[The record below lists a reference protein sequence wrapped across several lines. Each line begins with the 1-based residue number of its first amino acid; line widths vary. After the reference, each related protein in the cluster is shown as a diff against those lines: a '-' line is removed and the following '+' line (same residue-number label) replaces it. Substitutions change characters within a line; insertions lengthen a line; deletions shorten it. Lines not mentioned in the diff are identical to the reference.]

1 MLVLQF
7 HPTRPRRWCTAVL
20 TLLLALTG
28 PSVWAQSASEA
39 AVKAGFVFNFIK
51 FAQWPAGR
59 DGAGTSIRLCAA
71 SPQPLE
77 GQLLLLNG
85 RTAGGRVIDVRTGV
99 PPAEW
104 RQCDALFL
112 GDTDAE
118 RLPMLGSRLAGAP
131 VLTVGDL
138 PGFVEAGGMIG
149 LRVES
154 NRVRFDVNLSSA
166 QAAGLVLN
174 SQMLKLAGRV
184 LQ

>member
-1 MLVLQF
+1 MVAAQF
-7 HPTRPRRWCTAVL
+7 PRPGCRRWLTAVL
-20 TLLLALTG
+20 ALVLMLAG
-28 PSVWAQSASEA
+28 RSAWAQQPSEA

-51 FAQWPAGR
+51 FTQWPASR
-59 DGAGTSIRLCAA
+59 DAASAPIRLCAISA
-71 SPQPLE
+71 QPLD
-77 GQLLLLNG
+77 GQLSLLSG

-112 GDTDAE
+112 SETDAE
-118 RLPMLGSRLAGAP
+118 RLTMLQQRLSNAP
-131 VLTVGDL
+131 VLTLGDL

-149 LRVES
+149 LRLEAS
-154 NRVRFDVNLSSA
+154 RVRFDVNLNSA

-174 SQMLKLAGRV
+174 SQMLKLAGKV